1 MQVYL
6 QVLVQRDPSI
16 NQRSLY
22 IGIFLDNFSP
32 QNGFFNVLS
41 LEAFPKRVLHG
52 VAFDQVVS
60 CLYTLANVL
69 YIHLTIPVEDVNT
82 FVRCDP

>member
-1 MQVYL
+1 
-6 QVLVQRDPSI
+6 
-16 NQRSLY
+16 
-22 IGIFLDNFSP
+22 
-32 QNGFFNVLS
+32 
-41 LEAFPKRVLHG
+41 VLHG